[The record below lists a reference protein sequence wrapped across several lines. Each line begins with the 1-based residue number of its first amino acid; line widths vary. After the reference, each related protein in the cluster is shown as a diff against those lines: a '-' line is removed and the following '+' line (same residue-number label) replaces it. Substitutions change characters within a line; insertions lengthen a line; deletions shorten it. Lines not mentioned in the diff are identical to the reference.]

1 MNQIKI
7 IQADITTAKV
17 DAIVNAANE
26 MLQGGGGVDGAIHRK
41 AGRTLLDECEKLPLK
56 NGMRCPFGEAR
67 ITGAGNLD
75 AKYVIHAVGPIY
87 EDMKENADELLANAY
102 KNALNLARENNCK
115 SIAIPAIS
123 CGIFGFPVKRAAK
136 IAIEICK
143 LYEDLQITFYLR
155 GNETFMAWKD
165 AMNSKIVLE
174 NKAKFRLKKFFKNI
188 FKKD

>member
-1 MNQIKI
+1 MKHIKI

-17 DAIVNAANE
+17 DAIINAANE

-41 AGRTLLDECEKLPLK
+41 AGYELLRECEKLPLK

-87 EDMKENADELLANAY
+87 DEMRENADELLANAY
-102 KNALNLARENNCK
+102 KNAFDLARENDCK
-115 SIAIPAIS
+115 SVAVPAIS
-123 CGIFGFPVKRAAK
+123 CGIFGFPIRRAAK
-136 IAIEICK
+136 IAIDTCK

-155 GNETFMAWKD
+155 GDKIFKAWQD
-165 AMNSKIVLE
+165 AMDGKIELE
-174 NKAKFRLKKFFKNI
+174 DKNNFSLKKFLGKFKHK
-188 FKKD
+188 F